1 MSEPLKIAIVN
12 DTLMSTE
19 VLRRL
24 VNSVAGYDVV
34 WTAQHGQEAVEK
46 ALALL
51 PDIILMDLVMPVMDG
66 VEATRRIMQ
75 QSPCAIL
82 LVTASVNRFASKVF
96 EAMGHGALDA
106 INTPTLGPGTDPNRL
121 LGKIAMIAKLIG
133 RKVPG
138 AMRSTPPVPTP
149 QPSQLVL
156 PHLLAIG
163 ASTGGPQALA
173 TILQGIPAT
182 SPVAVVIVQHIDA
195 QFAPG
200 LVDWL
205 DQQSQLPVTLGRS
218 GSFVKP
224 GTVTVAGG
232 DHHLVVGRSGALLH
246 RSNRDGSIYCPSVD
260 VFFQSA
266 ADHWPGSGTGILL
279 TGMGRDGAM
288 GLKALRNRGW
298 PTIVQDEASS
308 VVYGMPKAAI
318 ALGAAQQVLSLIDIA
333 AICRKHKHQ
342 KV

>member
-24 VNSVAGYDVV
+24 VNSVGHNVV
-34 WTAQHGQEAVEK
+34 WTAQNGQEAVEQ
-46 ALALL
+46 ASFVV
-51 PDIILMDLVMPVMDG
+51 PDLILMDLVMPVMDG

-106 INTPTLGPGTDPNRL
+106 INTPTLGPETDTNRL

-133 RKVPG
+133 RRV
-138 AMRSTPPVPTP
+138 AVRSTPIVSTTP
-149 QPSQLVL
+149 PSQLVL

-173 TILQGIPAT
+173 TILQAIPAA
-182 SPVAVVIVQHIDA
+182 SQVAVVIVQHIDA

-205 DQQSQLPVTLGRS
+205 NQQSQLPVALGRS

-224 GTVTVAGG
+224 GSVTVAGG

-246 RSNRDGSIYCPSVD
+246 RSNRDQNTYCPSVD

-266 ADHWPGSGTGILL
+266 ADHWSGAGTGILL

-288 GLKALRNRGW
+288 GLKALRDRGW

-318 ALGAAQQVLSLIDIA
+318 ALGAARQVLSLSDIA
-333 AICRKHKHQ
+333 AICRKHKQ
-342 KV
+342 

>member
-12 DTLMSTE
+12 DTLMSRE

-34 WTAQHGQEAVEK
+34 WTAQNGQEAVERS
-46 ALALL
+46 LELL
-51 PDIILMDLVMPVMDG
+51 PDLILMDLVMPVMDG
-66 VEATRRIMQ
+66 VEATRLIMQ

-106 INTPTLGPGTDPNRL
+106 INTPTLEPGTDTNRL
-121 LGKIAMIAKLIG
+121 LGKIVMIAKLIG
-133 RKVPG
+133 RRVP
-138 AMRSTPPVPTP
+138 AARRSTPLVPTT

-173 TILQGIPAT
+173 MILQGIPAT

-260 VFFQSA
+260 VFFQSV
-266 ADHWPGSGTGILL
+266 ADHWPGTGTGILL

-288 GLKALRNRGW
+288 GLKALRDRGW

-318 ALGAAQQVLSLIDIA
+318 ALGAAQQILSLSDIA
-333 AICRKHKHQ
+333 AICRKPKQ
-342 KV
+342 

>member
-34 WTAQHGQEAVEK
+34 WTAQNGQEAVERS
-46 ALALL
+46 LL
-51 PDIILMDLVMPVMDG
+51 LVPDLILMDLVMPVMDG

-106 INTPTLGPGTDPNRL
+106 INTPTLGPGSDTNRL
-121 LGKIAMIAKLIG
+121 LGKIAMVAKLIG
-133 RKVPG
+133 RKVP
-138 AMRSTPPVPTP
+138 AVVRSTPMTIP
-149 QPSQLVL
+149 QPSPVAL

-173 TILQGIPAT
+173 QILQGMPAT

-205 DQQSQLPVTLGRS
+205 NQLSPLPVALARS
-218 GSFVKP
+218 GSFIKP
-224 GTVTVAGG
+224 GTVTLAGG
-232 DHHLVVGRSGALLH
+232 AHHLVVGRSGALLH
-246 RSNRDGSIYCPSVD
+246 RSNRDGHIYCPSVD
-260 VFFQSA
+260 VFFQSV
-266 ADHWPGSGTGILL
+266 ADHWSGSGTGILL

-288 GLKALRNRGW
+288 GLKALRDRGW

-318 ALGAAQQVLSLIDIA
+318 ALGAVRQILSLEDIA
-333 AICRKHKHQ
+333 AICRKHK
-342 KV
+342 

>member
-1 MSEPLKIAIVN
+1 MIEPLKIAIVN

-24 VNSVAGYDVV
+24 VNAVAGYQVV
-34 WTAQHGQEAVEK
+34 WTAQNGQEAVEQ
-46 ALALL
+46 ARLEI
-51 PDIILMDLVMPVMDG
+51 PDLILMDLVMPVMDG

-96 EAMGHGALDA
+96 EAMGYGALDA
-106 INTPTLGPGTDPNRL
+106 INTPTLGPGTDTNSL

-133 RKVPG
+133 RRVP
-138 AMRSTPPVPTP
+138 AVARSTPLVPP
-149 QPSQLVL
+149 PPSQLVL
-156 PHLLAIG
+156 PHLVAIG

-173 TILQGIPAT
+173 TILQGMPANAQ
-182 SPVAVVIVQHIDA
+182 VAVVIVQHIDA

-200 LVDWL
+200 LVEWL
-205 DQQSQLPVTLGRS
+205 NQQSQLPVALGRS

-266 ADHWPGSGTGILL
+266 AAHWSGAGTGILL

-288 GLKALRNRGW
+288 GLKALRDRGW
-298 PTIVQDEASS
+298 STLVQDQASS

-318 ALGAAQQVLSLIDIA
+318 ELGAAQQVLSLSDIA
-333 AICRKHKHQ
+333 AICQKHKQ
-342 KV
+342 

>member
-1 MSEPLKIAIVN
+1 MSESLKIAIVN

-34 WTAQHGQEAVEK
+34 WTAQNGQEAVERS
-46 ALALL
+46 LALV
-51 PDIILMDLVMPVMDG
+51 PDLILMDLVMPVMDG

-106 INTPTLGPGTDPNRL
+106 INTPTLGPGTDTNRL
-121 LGKIAMIAKLIG
+121 LGKIAMIAKLLG
-133 RKVPG
+133 RKVSA
-138 AMRSTPPVPTP
+138 AMRSIPPVPAP

-173 TILQGIPAT
+173 TILQAIPAT
-182 SPVAVVIVQHIDA
+182 SQVAVVIVQHIDA

-200 LVDWL
+200 LVEWL
-205 DQQSQLPVTLGRS
+205 DQQSQLPVVLGRS

-246 RSNRDGSIYCPSVD
+246 RSNRDQNTYCPSVD

-266 ADHWPGSGTGILL
+266 ADHWSGTGTGILL

-288 GLKALRNRGW
+288 GLKALRDRGW

-318 ALGAAQQVLSLIDIA
+318 ALGAARQVLSLSDIA
-333 AICRKHKHQ
+333 AICRKHKE
-342 KV
+342 